1 MSIYSASSTST
12 STLVATPQ
20 HTITKDY
27 EAAFGVLS
35 SSYGIGFR
43 VPYVKPKKATAVQST
58 RQYTT
63 TKDYEAAFSALSSPH
78 GIGFSVPAVK
88 STKAT
93 AVENVERE
101 NRRNSI
107 FRRVFSFSSSNR
119 RPLSTTSP
127 NTSFV
132 PTPQPAISKNYEAA
146 FGDLSSAYGCC
157 VSVPQT
163 FPKMSTKAPK
173 ISRRKAFGR
182 SNVLDN
188 VPQVPPV

>member
-43 VPYVKPKKATAVQST
+43 VHI
-58 RQYTT
+58 
-63 TKDYEAAFSALSSPH
+63 ALSSPH

-107 FRRVFSFSSSNR
+107 FRR
-119 RPLSTTSP
+119 
-127 NTSFV
+127 
-132 PTPQPAISKNYEAA
+132 PAISKNYEAA
-146 FGDLSSAYGCC
+146 FGDLSSAYGCY
-157 VSVPQT
+157 VN
-163 FPKMSTKAPK
+163 KGTKD
-173 ISRRKAFGR
+173 SRRKAFGR